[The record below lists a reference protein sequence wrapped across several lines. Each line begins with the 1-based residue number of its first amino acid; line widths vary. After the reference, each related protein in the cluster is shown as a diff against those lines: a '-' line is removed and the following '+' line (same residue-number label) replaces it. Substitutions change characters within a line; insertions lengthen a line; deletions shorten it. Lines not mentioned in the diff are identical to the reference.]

1 MYLGH
6 RFSLMSEKSFRIV
19 VLAVGV
25 LLTCIV
31 KYSFDSYNGV
41 FYPEKGLWYSIY
53 LFLGSALISVS
64 AVFGTMF
71 IDRKLEETVPWRT
84 TNNIFRFTLQ
94 GIATLLYCIF
104 STAAIIFVFHYLYPH
119 HLKAMYSAV
128 AIVMGTTIA
137 LLISSVYLAF
147 TYFMHWEQAL
157 RESED
162 LKHEAL
168 QAQFNALKSQVNPHI
183 LFNNLNSLA
192 TLITEDQEMA
202 VEFVHRFANVLRYVL
217 QSMDKRVVELET
229 ELQCVDAYM
238 FLFQIRFEDNI
249 KLKISIPEKYYH
261 YAIAPLTLQMLLENA
276 VKHNI
281 ISNEYPL
288 TVVMEINPAGDALIV
303 RNTIRKKN
311 VQYDATQV
319 GLKNIQNRYK
329 YLDKRGITIDE
340 NESEFTV
347 TIPLLRDGEV

>member
-1 MYLGH
+1 
-6 RFSLMSEKSFRIV
+6 MSEKTLRTV
-19 VLAVGV
+19 VFAVGI

-31 KYSFDSYNGV
+31 KYSFDSYNDV
-41 FYPEKGLWYSIY
+41 FYPGKGLLYFFY
-53 LFLGSALISVS
+53 LFLGSVLIAAS
-64 AVFGTMF
+64 AVFGNLF
-71 IDRKLEETVPWRT
+71 INRELEKAVPWRT
-84 TNNIFRFTLQ
+84 KNNIFRFTLQ
-94 GIATLLYCIF
+94 GITALLYCIL
-104 STAAIIFVFHYLYPH
+104 STVAIVLAFHYLLH
-119 HLKAMYSAV
+119 SQFKAMYLVVAV
-128 AIVMGTTIA
+128 VMGTTIA
-137 LLISSVYLAF
+137 LLISSIYLAF

-157 RESED
+157 RESEE

-168 QAQFNALKSQVNPHI
+168 RAQFNALKSQVNPHI

-192 TLITEDQEMA
+192 TLITEDQEIA
-202 VEFVHRFANVLRYVL
+202 VEFVHRLANVLRYVL
-217 QSMDKRVVELET
+217 QSMDKRLVDLET
-229 ELQCVDAYM
+229 ELRCVDAYM
-238 FLFQIRFEDNI
+238 FLFQVRFEDNI

-288 TVVMEINPAGDALIV
+288 KVVMEINSAGDALIV

-311 VQYDATQV
+311 VHDDATHV
-319 GLKNIQNRYK
+319 GLKNIQSRYK

-347 TIPLLRDGEV
+347 TIPLLQDGEV

>member
-1 MYLGH
+1 
-6 RFSLMSEKSFRIV
+6 MSEKSLRIV
-19 VLAVGV
+19 VIVVGI

-41 FYPEKGLWYSIY
+41 FYPERGLWYFLY
-53 LFLGSALISVS
+53 LFCGSVLIAVS
-64 AVFGTMF
+64 AVFGNSF
-71 IDRKLEETVPWRT
+71 INRKLDSAVPWNT
-84 TNNIFRFTLQ
+84 KNNVFRFALQ
-94 GIATLLYCIF
+94 GMATLLYCIV
-104 STAAIIFVFHYLYPH
+104 STAAIVLLFHSLSAPHVNARYL
-119 HLKAMYSAV
+119 AV
-128 AIVMGTTIA
+128 AVVMGTTIA
-137 LLISSVYLAF
+137 LLISTSYLAF
-147 TYFMHWEQAL
+147 IYFMHWEQAL
-157 RESED
+157 REAEQ

-168 QAQFNALKSQVNPHI
+168 RAQFNALKSQVNPHI

-192 TLITEDQEMA
+192 TLITENQEMA
-202 VEFVHRFANVLRYVL
+202 VEFVHRLANVLRYVL
-217 QSMDKRVVELET
+217 QSMDKKLVELES
-229 ELQCVDAYM
+229 ELHCIDAYM

-261 YAIAPLTLQMLLENA
+261 YTIAPLTLQMLLENA

-288 TVVMEINPAGDALIV
+288 SVVMEINSAGDALIV
-303 RNTIRKKN
+303 RNTVRKKN
-311 VQYDATQV
+311 VHDDATHV

-329 YLDKRGITIDE
+329 YLDKRGITIVE

>member
-1 MYLGH
+1 
-6 RFSLMSEKSFRIV
+6 
-19 VLAVGV
+19 
-25 LLTCIV
+25 
-31 KYSFDSYNGV
+31 
-41 FYPEKGLWYSIY
+41 
-53 LFLGSALISVS
+53 
-64 AVFGTMF
+64 
-71 IDRKLEETVPWRT
+71 
-84 TNNIFRFTLQ
+84 
-94 GIATLLYCIF
+94 
-104 STAAIIFVFHYLYPH
+104 
-119 HLKAMYSAV
+119 MYSAV

-281 ISNEYPL
+281 ISNEHPL
-288 TVVMEINPAGDALIV
+288 TVVMEIDPDGDALIV

-311 VQYDATQV
+311 VQDDATQV

-347 TIPLLRDGEV
+347 TIPLLRDGEA

>member
-1 MYLGH
+1 
-6 RFSLMSEKSFRIV
+6 
-19 VLAVGV
+19 
-25 LLTCIV
+25 
-31 KYSFDSYNGV
+31 
-41 FYPEKGLWYSIY
+41 
-53 LFLGSALISVS
+53 
-64 AVFGTMF
+64 MF

-288 TVVMEINPAGDALIV
+288 TVVMEIDPAGDALIV
-303 RNTIRKKN
+303 RNTIRKKMCSTTPPKS
-311 VQYDATQV
+311 D
-319 GLKNIQNRYK
+319 
-329 YLDKRGITIDE
+329 
-340 NESEFTV
+340 
-347 TIPLLRDGEV
+347 